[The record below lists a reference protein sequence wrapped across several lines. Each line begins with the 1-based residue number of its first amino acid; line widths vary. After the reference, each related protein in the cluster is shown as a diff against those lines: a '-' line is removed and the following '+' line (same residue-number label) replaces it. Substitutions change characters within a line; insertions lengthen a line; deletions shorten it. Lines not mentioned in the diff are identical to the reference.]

1 MIATVLWTA
10 TAISLIGFAYIFF
23 KIEIYLH
30 IIQNNLIN

>member
-23 KIEIYLH
+23 KNRDIFTYDPK
-30 IIQNNLIN
+30 